1 MTRDIPILGEPTGGL
16 IEAGCQGTLR
26 IRVHAR
32 GVRAHSARSWL
43 GDNAVH
49 RLAPVLGALFLVVAD
64 LMARIVVPPQEIPLG
79 AITAAVGV
87 PVFLGLMQRRRTRID
102 S

>member
-1 MTRDIPILGEPTGGL
+1 MTGFIVSVCGAIGFVGL
-16 IEAGCQGTLR
+16 IVPHVTRMVVGA
-26 IRVHAR
+26 
-32 GVRAHSARSWL
+32 
-43 GDNAVH
+43 DH
-49 RLAPVLGALFLVVAD
+49 RKIILVAPVLGALFLVVAD

>member
-1 MTRDIPILGEPTGGL
+1 MPHVTRMVVGADHRKIIL
-16 IEAGCQGTLR
+16 
-26 IRVHAR
+26 V
-32 GVRAHSARSWL
+32 
-43 GDNAVH
+43 
-49 RLAPVLGALFLVVAD
+49 APVLGALFLVVAD

>member
-1 MTRDIPILGEPTGGL
+1 
-16 IEAGCQGTLR
+16 
-26 IRVHAR
+26 
-32 GVRAHSARSWL
+32 
-43 GDNAVH
+43 
-49 RLAPVLGALFLVVAD
+49 
-64 LMARIVVPPQEIPLG
+64 MARIIVPPQEIPLG

>member
-1 MTRDIPILGEPTGGL
+1 MVVGADHRKIIL
-16 IEAGCQGTLR
+16 
-26 IRVHAR
+26 V
-32 GVRAHSARSWL
+32 
-43 GDNAVH
+43 
-49 RLAPVLGALFLVVAD
+49 APVLGALFLVVAD

-87 PVFLGLMQRRRTRID
+87 PVFLGLMQRRRTGID